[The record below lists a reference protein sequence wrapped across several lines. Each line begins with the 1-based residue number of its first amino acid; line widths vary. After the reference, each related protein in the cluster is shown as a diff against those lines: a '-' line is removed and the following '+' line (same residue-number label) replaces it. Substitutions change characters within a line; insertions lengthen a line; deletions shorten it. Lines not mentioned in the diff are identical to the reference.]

1 MWYKRNYPVMKPL
14 ALHKTFSALRSAN
27 FRLWFL
33 GQVVSLVGTWMQTTA
48 QGYLVYEIT
57 QSSAYLGFVA
67 AANGLPTLVFTLFG
81 GIVADRIS
89 KRKLIII
96 AQSAMM
102 VLAFILAALTFTGL
116 VQAWHIIVLAFFLGI
131 ANSFDAPARQA
142 FIVEMV
148 DREDLANAIALN
160 SSIFNLGVVVGPAIA
175 GIVYAWVGPALCFT
189 INGFTFIAV
198 IGALSLMKIKPML
211 DVVPQGSAISRLV
224 DGLKYVLSESRIKL
238 LLVYVSVISIF
249 GFSLLTLIPAWAVS
263 ILNGDVRTNGWLLS
277 ARGLGSLL
285 GALMVAYVGSRQVR
299 GKIWQAGWYVLPLAL
314 LGFGLVRDVPLSLS
328 LMVIMGWGMMTVLNI
343 SNGLIQSYVPDD
355 LRGRVMSVYVLVF
368 FGSATVGSFLAGSVA
383 SRLGEPVMV
392 FISAGVL
399 LMALTA
405 TIFFRETIRRF

>member
-1 MWYKRNYPVMKPL
+1 MKPL
-14 ALHKTFSALRSAN
+14 ALHKTLSALRSAN

-67 AANGLPTLVFTLFG
+67 AANGLPTLVVTLFG

-175 GIVYAWVGPALCFT
+175 ASFMP
-189 INGFTFIAV
+189 
-198 IGALSLMKIKPML
+198 
-211 DVVPQGSAISRLV
+211 
-224 DGLKYVLSESRIKL
+224 
-238 LLVYVSVISIF
+238 
-249 GFSLLTLIPAWAVS
+249 
-263 ILNGDVRTNGWLLS
+263 
-277 ARGLGSLL
+277 GLGLRCVLRS
-285 GALMVAYVGSRQVR
+285 M
-299 GKIWQAGWYVLPLAL
+299 VLP
-314 LGFGLVRDVPLSLS
+314 S
-328 LMVIMGWGMMTVLNI
+328 
-343 SNGLIQSYVPDD
+343 
-355 LRGRVMSVYVLVF
+355 
-368 FGSATVGSFLAGSVA
+368 
-383 SRLGEPVMV
+383 SRSSE
-392 FISAGVL
+392 
-399 LMALTA
+399 
-405 TIFFRETIRRF
+405 R

>member
-1 MWYKRNYPVMKPL
+1 
-14 ALHKTFSALRSAN
+14 
-27 FRLWFL
+27 
-33 GQVVSLVGTWMQTTA
+33 MQTTA

-96 AQSAMM
+96 AQSVMM
-102 VLAFILAALTFTGL
+102 VLAFILATLTFTGL

-175 GIVYAWVGPALCFT
+175 GIVYAWVGPAWCFM
-189 INGFTFIAV
+189 INGFSFIAV
-198 IGALSLMKIKPML
+198 IGALSLMKIKPAL
-211 DVVPQGSAISRLV
+211 NILQQGGAISRLM
-224 DGLKYVLSESRIKL
+224 DGLKYVLSEGRIKL

-285 GALMVAYVGSRQVR
+285 GALLVAYVGSRQVR
-299 GKIWQAGWYVLPLAL
+299 GKFWQAGWYVLPFAL
-314 LGFGLVRDVPLSLS
+314 LGFGLVRDVPFSLS

-368 FGSATVGSFLAGSVA
+368 FGSSTIGSFLAGSVA

-392 FISAGVL
+392 FISAGVI
-399 LMALTA
+399 LMALIA
-405 TIFFRETIRRF
+405 TFFFRETIRKF